1 MPGTDLGRTKRPG
14 AASSLVRGPKALL
27 ALPAAIA
34 AYRQHD
40 GKPLDLADE
49 CMLDRLSKSRE
60 MAEAFATWALSG
72 NKALLLIDA
81 CVEAHRLD
89 TGEHEAQVER
99 LRRFPDFKET
109 QAKQA
114 ELESRVKDSGAWTEN
129 VRAAFDV
136 IRTTLALH
144 NDIREFNLRATSQ
157 KAVKAAA
164 RSRAIGRLKDLSAF
178 CRGGRTF
185 GT

>member
-1 MPGTDLGRTKRPG
+1 
-14 AASSLVRGPKALL
+14 
-27 ALPAAIA
+27 
-34 AYRQHD
+34 
-40 GKPLDLADE
+40 
-49 CMLDRLSKSRE
+49 MLDRLSKSQE
-60 MAEAFATWALSG
+60 MAEAFAPWALSG

-99 LRRFPDFKET
+99 LRRFPDYKET

-144 NDIREFNLRATSQ
+144 NDIREFNSRATSQ

-164 RSRAIGRLKDLSAF
+164 RSRAIGRLKESVRVLSRRPNIRHVIILCEVVLDAAGEISLDAVKDAMTPSEWLD
-178 CRGGRTF
+178 RGARWRDP
-185 GT
+185 